1 MRYYMLPILVSLAF
15 AELPLPLFP
24 ECGTLDRPDLCPED
38 LNERW
43 NMLSYIPQ
51 QARDSVRAAE
61 LELGSGN
68 NVDKAWRLSTGRF
81 DVLLAV
87 MDTGVDWGRNDLRK
101 KYYLNAQELPLP
113 QDADGNEYDQHDANG
128 DGIFNIKDYEDD
140 PRVDEADGKNGS
152 DERLDPSDLIAVFSD
167 GTDADNNG
175 YIDDISGWDF
185 FEQDND
191 AYHTY
196 DTHEYGDHGDGVAK
210 EVAAEGG
217 NGSGIGV
224 CPNCAVLPVRVG
236 DTFITD
242 GTRAAEA
249 IVYAANQNAVS
260 GTMAFGA
267 LSNSDATVDAAAY
280 AYELGMVL
288 VGAAGD
294 ENAYHRNFPA
304 VLDNILFVHSI
315 SHDTNNSGD
324 AVKSYMNT
332 WNCNNFGARMSFSA
346 ASGACATG
354 AVAQTTGAV
363 GLIYSLA
370 KDKGIEIHPME
381 VIQLLQQTTTD
392 IWLTEQERTITKAYP
407 SFEGWDPFFGYG
419 RMNVGAALRA
429 LDEELIPPITHIH
442 HPQWFEIYEKGRDQ
456 QIDISFHIH
465 APRSSSYEWVLE
477 YGLGNNPQEWLQIDS
492 GTGTQEQNINA
503 YLSTEELPSVQ
514 MKEGEYDET
523 IPERL
528 DRVNEASVTLRLRV
542 TDAQSTS
549 SEQRKTFYVR
559 EDSDLVSGFPVQLPG
574 SAEASPIVF
583 DVDGDDVFEI
593 IIADGSGRVHVLNGK
608 GEELPGFPVESNIR
622 EDQPSTFD
630 EISPLRDVFLGTPS
644 AGDIDGD
651 GDTEIVAA
659 GIRGDVY
666 VWHHDGTLASG
677 FPVSSIG
684 RDPSEMSP
692 DFRYDQG
699 FVGGVTL
706 FDLDEDGTMELI
718 AAGLDSRLYVWEH
731 NGDEFGPYPVEVCAP
746 ENCGI
751 QGRRIITSVSVGDID
766 NDGSL
771 ELGFGGS
778 EAVNNDRESASFQ
791 FDALTGTLKDGWPI
805 GTSGLVGETVLL
817 PMIGEGHPA
826 SLAYADIDGDGDLEI
841 GDSVMLG
848 TNPPIHH
855 DGTTALDTSFYG
867 NDFSE
872 DSNADLASLI
882 QMVASPAWG
891 DITGDGV
898 PEYLISGVSSLYLA
912 SLASRKWF
920 NYQQGIGAWDGT
932 TGEIL
937 DGWPRQL
944 EDVQFLTAPAIADV
958 SGDGKADV
966 IAVSGGLLAHAW
978 ESDGTELEGWPKHAG
993 GWILAAP
1000 TVGDI
1005 TGDGY
1010 LDIVVT
1016 TREGKVFA
1024 WKTKGHADQK
1034 IEWTALHHDAQ
1045 NTGNYEISLP
1055 KQNGPELIQAPKEG
1069 GCCSENGSS
1078 DAAWL
1083 LLPMLLFSIQRRRQ
1097 RGY

>member
-1 MRYYMLPILVSLAF
+1 MLSLLLPLAL

-24 ECGTLDRPDLCPED
+24 ECGTIDRPDLCPD
-38 LNERW
+38 DFNERW
-43 NMLSYIPQ
+43 TMLSYIPEQ
-51 QARDSVRAAE
+51 SRETVREAE
-61 LELGSGN
+61 LPLGSGN
-68 NVDKAWRLSTGRF
+68 NVDQAWRLSTGRF
-81 DVLLAV
+81 DTLLAV

-101 KYYLNAQELPLP
+101 KYYLNEQELPIP
-113 QDADGNEYDQHDANG
+113 QDENGVEYEQHDANN
-128 DGIFNIKDYEDD
+128 DGIFNVEDYEND
-140 PRVDEADGKNGS
+140 PRVDVQAGPNGHE
-152 DERLDPSDLIAVFSD
+152 ERIDPSDLIATFSD
-167 GTDADNNG
+167 GTDDDNNG
-175 YIDDISGWDF
+175 YVDDISGWDF

-196 DTHEYGDHGDGVAK
+196 DTHEYGDHGDGVAR
-210 EVAAEGG
+210 EVGAEGG

-224 CPNCAVLPVRVG
+224 CPNCAILPVRVG

-242 GTRAAEA
+242 GNRAAEA
-249 IVYAANQNAVS
+249 IVYAANQDAVS

-267 LSNSDATVDAAAY
+267 LSNSDATTDAAAY
-280 AYELGMVL
+280 AYESGMVL

-294 ENAYHRNFPA
+294 ENSYHRNFPA

-324 AVKSYMNT
+324 SAKSYMNT

-370 KDKGIEIHPME
+370 KDKNIDIHPME
-381 VIQLLQQTTTD
+381 VIQLLQQYTTD
-392 IWLTEQERTITKAYP
+392 IWLSEQERAITKAYP
-407 SFEGWDPFFGYG
+407 STEGWDPFYGYG

-429 LDEELIPPITHIH
+429 LENSSIPPITHLES
-442 HPQWFEIYEKGRDQ
+442 PAWFSMYEKGRDQ
-456 QIDISFHIH
+456 EISISFHIH
-465 APRSSSYEWVLE
+465 APRSNSYEWVLE
-477 YGLGNNPQEWLQIDS
+477 YGLGNNPQEWIEINTGS
-492 GTGTQEQNINA
+492 GEEEQR
-503 YLSTEELPSVQ
+503 LSSTLSIGDIPAVQ
-514 MKEGEYDET
+514 MKEGDYNEKV
-523 IPERL
+523 PERL
-528 DRVNEASVTLRLRV
+528 ERVNEASVTIRLRV
-542 TDAQSTS
+542 SDAQNNQ
-549 SEQRKTFYVR
+549 SEQRKTVYVR
-559 EDSDLVSGFPVQLPG
+559 EDSDLLSGYPITLPG
-574 SAEASPIVF
+574 SAEASPILY
-583 DVDGDDVFEI
+583 DVDGDDIFEVI
-593 IIADGSGRVHVLNGK
+593 VADGSGLVHVLNGE
-608 GEELPGFPVESNIR
+608 GEELPGFPVASSIQEN
-622 EDQPSTFD
+622 QPEAFNSM
-630 EISPLRDVFLGTPS
+630 SPLRDVFLGTPS
-644 AGDIDGD
+644 AADIDGD

-659 GIRGDVY
+659 GMRGGVY
-666 VWHHDGTLASG
+666 VWHHDGTLVDG
-677 FPVSSIG
+677 FPTFSIG

-706 FDLDEDGTMELI
+706 ADIDEDGNMELI
-718 AAGLDSRLYVWEH
+718 SAGLDSRLYVWNH
-731 NGDEFGPYPVEVCAP
+731 DGTEFGPYPIDICAP
-746 ENCGI
+746 ENCGH
-751 QGRRIITSVSVGDID
+751 QGRRLITSVSVGDID
-766 NDGSL
+766 NDGNL
-771 ELGFGGS
+771 ELGFGAS
-778 EAVNNDRESASFQ
+778 EAINNDRESASFQ
-791 FDALTGTLKDGWPI
+791 YDAQTGTLKDGWPK

-826 SLAYADIDGDGDLEI
+826 SLSYADIDGDGDLEI
-841 GDSVMLG
+841 GNSVMLG

-855 DGTTALDTSFYG
+855 DGSTALETSFYG
-867 NDFSE
+867 NDFSD

-912 SLASRKWF
+912 SLATRKWF
-920 NYQQGIGAWDGT
+920 DYQQGIGAWDGT

-958 SGDGKADV
+958 SGDGQADV
-966 IAVSGGLLAHAW
+966 IAVSGGFLAHAW
-978 ESDGTELEGWPKHAG
+978 ESTGEELEGWPKHAG

-1000 TVGDI
+1000 AVGDI

-1010 LDIVVT
+1010 LNVVVT

-1034 IEWTALHHDAQ
+1034 IEWSALHHDAQ
-1045 NTGNYEISLP
+1045 NTGNYETELP
-1055 KQNGPELIQAPKEG
+1055 IQNGPEEINEPKES
-1069 GCCSENGSS
+1069 GCCNENGST

-1083 LLPMLLFSIQRRRQ
+1083 LLPMSLFAFRRRKS
-1097 RGY
+1097 